1 MYWLQYWKGA
11 KSKSW
16 TYCNIWERDTKWWY
30 KELIDQSM
38 QSIDKRLAKKLIRYL
53 AFWLL
58 AFAKVSNICYKNAK
72 LILYL
77 IRDLSKIQYFWRA
90 IVFMDEPKSLLY
102 NNVFF
107 IFYQQEIMIEKNW
120 KESTKDNIFYSI
132 FFRTLKCNWMVNR
145 NRVLNILFNRERKWK
160 KLYAFV

>member
-1 MYWLQYWKGA
+1 
-11 KSKSW
+11 
-16 TYCNIWERDTKWWY
+16 
-30 KELIDQSM
+30 M

-77 IRDLSKIQYFWRA
+77 IRDLSKIQYFWST

-107 IFYQQEIMIEKNW
+107 YIFLPTRNNDRKIERIAQKMIFLTP
-120 KESTKDNIFYSI
+120 SF
-132 FFRTLKCNWMVNR
+132 
-145 NRVLNILFNRERKWK
+145 
-160 KLYAFV
+160 